1 MSELNQDFL
10 AFPIEHAYR
19 HKMVPDGRES
29 LAHMLM
35 FPEQGIAGFIYPAI
49 LGTGETKVR
58 ACMFGPGL

>member
-29 LAHMLM
+29 LAYMMM
-35 FPEQGIAGFIYPAI
+35 FPEQGIAGFIYPAV
-49 LGTGETKVR
+49 LGTGEIKVR
-58 ACMFGPGL
+58 ASMFGPGL

>member
-1 MSELNQDFL
+1 MSELNQNFSE
-10 AFPIEHAYR
+10 FPAEHAYR

-49 LGTGETKVR
+49 LGTGETRVR
-58 ACMFGPGL
+58 ACMFGSGL